1 MGIPANGDKKNIVK
15 LAYLY
20 FQEGRWD
27 NAVEEYKKLLE
38 LDPEDINI
46 HNMLGDVYVKK
57 NSAMEA
63 YEEYSKVAADLINRG
78 QVDKATLINKKIARL
93 DTGQLAP
100 EAQQRQNLILLHVK
114 AEEALLENR
123 VEEAVDFYSQI
134 LKLDSEDLIVA
145 AKLAELEEKTGRV
158 NDAVEQYNRI
168 GESFL
173 NSHLFKKAQEMFKKV
188 VAMDPQNTAAHLQL
202 AKIYIKQ
209 GSESDAKK
217 EYLNIAEYALAKDE
231 LDNALEYARK
241 AVELK
246 SIEAHYVVGIVLFK
260 RQKWAEAKVE
270 FDDLLRFKLNHVG
283 ALVYLGK
290 VYAAMD
296 QSEKAAETFQKALKI
311 DKDSVVAL
319 EAWAEYCI
327 KKKNKT
333 EAIQILNT
341 LVDKAI
347 AENEMERAVELVRNI
362 ILVDE
367 TLVASKIRLA
377 EILQRIGDV
386 KGSANIYYQLAL
398 IHEQQNKPQDTA
410 QYVRKTLEI
419 DPAHEKA
426 LAMASQSGH
435 GATSAQSTG
444 NSTPKTN
451 QEKNENVVSKIAEV
465 EQTKPRVVEVSPQEA
480 LKAQLA
486 VADQYVK
493 QGLLDE
499 AIDIYQQL
507 SEVYPENL
515 EIKSKLNGVYTA
527 YAKTGTDLTSVLTA
541 DSKIEADSSD
551 DAKKAD
557 ETAKK
562 DLKDLEIKAREE
574 ANKKVKV
581 ELEKRAREE
590 AEKKARDEAEK
601 KEREEAQRKAR
612 EEAEKRIHEEG
623 EKKIREELD
632 KIARAEVEKKTRA
645 EAEKKARDEAEKKE
659 REEAQR
665 KAREEAEKRT
675 REDGEKKIREE
686 LEKIARAEVEKK
698 TRAEADKKAHEEM
711 EIKIREEVEKK
722 VREEMSKRMQN
733 NSESLEIE
741 KKATVGSLDD
751 MVVIAE
757 ADLLHSQGNHDEAA
771 KIYRKVLETHPD
783 HQEVIKKLGAME
795 DILKSKTSLAS
806 VLKAPPVLKVVESP
820 TSSKPPNPPLDPE
833 KDSNIKKKSNK
844 IGYV

>member
-1 MGIPANGDKKNIVK
+1 MGTPANGDKKNIVK

-63 YEEYSKVAADLINRG
+63 YEEYSKVVADLINRG

-93 DTGQLAP
+93 DPSQLAP
-100 EAQQRQNLILLHVK
+100 EAQQKQNLILLHVK

-188 VAMDPQNTAAHLQL
+188 VAIDPQNTAAHLQL

-290 VYAAMD
+290 VHAAMD

-319 EAWAEYCI
+319 EAWAEYCV

-333 EAIQILNT
+333 EAIQTLNT

-347 AENEMERAVELVRNI
+347 AENEMERAVELARNI

-367 TLVASKIRLA
+367 TLVASKLRLA
-377 EILQRIGDV
+377 EIFQKIGDV
-386 KGSANIYYQLAL
+386 KGSANVYYQLAL
-398 IHEQQNKPQDTA
+398 IHEQQNKPQDAA

-435 GATSAQSTG
+435 GASSAQSTVL
-444 NSTPKTN
+444 STPKAN
-451 QEKNENVVSKIAEV
+451 QEKIENVISKIAEA
-465 EQTKPRVVEVSPQEA
+465 EQAKPRIVEVSPQEA

-527 YAKTGTDLTSVLTA
+527 YAKTGTDLTSVLIA
-541 DSKIEADSSD
+541 DSKIEADPVD

-574 ANKKVKV
+574 ADKKVKV

-590 AEKKARDEAEK
+590 AEKKAHEEVEKKNREETQKKAREETEKKAREEAEK
-601 KEREEAQRKAR
+601 RNHEEAQRKAR
-612 EEAEKRIHEEG
+612 EEAEKIIRDET
-623 EKKIREELD
+623 EKRIREELE
-632 KIARAEVEKKTRA
+632 KKAREEVEKKTRA
-645 EAEKKARDEAEKKE
+645 EAEKKA
-659 REEAQR
+659 
-665 KAREEAEKRT
+665 
-675 REDGEKKIREE
+675 
-686 LEKIARAEVEKK
+686 
-698 TRAEADKKAHEEM
+698 HEEM
-711 EIKIREEVEKK
+711 ESKIREEVEKK
-722 VREEMSKRMQN
+722 VREEMTKRSQN
-733 NSESLEIE
+733 NSMSLEAE
-741 KKATVGSLDD
+741 KKVSVGGLDD

-757 ADLLHSQGNHDEAA
+757 ADLLNSQGNHEEAA
-771 KIYRKVLETHPD
+771 KIYRKVLEKHPD
-783 HQEVIKKLGAME
+783 HQEVIKKLGVVE
-795 DILKSKTSLAS
+795 DILKSKTASTS

-820 TSSKPPNPPLDPE
+820 TSSPPPNPPSDPE